1 MFFILHTVPVA
12 FSADPELIRNS
23 VLLLSNLD
31 NVLKTFNIRVVTRKS
46 KSRESV

>member
-23 VLLLSNLD
+23 MLLLP
-31 NVLKTFNIRVVTRKS
+31 KTFNIEVVTRKT
-46 KSRESV
+46 KSGEST